1 MYLLIR
7 GFHKWQVL
15 RLKHLHPTMYLL
27 ILVYRLTDALVCLH
41 LHPTMYLLIQS
52 AGADPAERGT

>member
-27 ILVYRLTDALVCLH
+27 ILMVQAIRILH
-41 LHPTMYLLIQS
+41 IRYLHPTMYLLIHHL
-52 AGADPAERGT
+52 RILFHHR